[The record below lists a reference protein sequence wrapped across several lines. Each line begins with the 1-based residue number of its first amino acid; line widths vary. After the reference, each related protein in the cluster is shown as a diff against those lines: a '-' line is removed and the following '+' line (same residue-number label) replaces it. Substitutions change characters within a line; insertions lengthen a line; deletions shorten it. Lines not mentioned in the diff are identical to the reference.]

1 MALRGSST
9 TRALTVLGAA
19 VLLVSACK
27 KNDTATGRNES
38 AGGGIAA
45 TTDSTTKPVNPS
57 GWTDQSIIAYLNAED
72 VDEVKVN
79 ELAMKKAKT
88 PALRKLASQ
97 MVTDHRAGMKEVRTL
112 ASKTNVTMDT
122 THEKAHEVLKR
133 THDELKDLNEKA
145 AGLDWDKDYI
155 NLQIDEHKDVLDKLT
170 DAAKNTN
177 DADLKALLAK
187 VSGKVQE
194 HLTKA
199 EAIKA
204 TFK

>member
-1 MALRGSST
+1 MVLRGSST

-38 AGGGIAA
+38 AAGGIAA

-79 ELAMKKAKT
+79 ELAVKKAKT
-88 PALRKLASQ
+88 PAVRKLAAQ
-97 MVTDHRAGMKEVRTL
+97 MLADHRSGMKEVHGL
-112 ASKTNVTMDT
+112 ATTANVTVDT
-122 THEKAHEVLKR
+122 THEKAHEVLNKTR
-133 THDELKDLNEKA
+133 DELKDLGEKPG
-145 AGLDWDKDYI
+145 GLDWDKAYI
-155 NLQIDEHKDVLDKLT
+155 DMQIDEHKEVLDKLT

-177 DADLKALLAK
+177 NQDLKTLLAK